1 MNVFVLSA
9 AEFVFQIYEI
19 VFKSSNILWGEK
31 KRKREMQILKYVD
44 SLYLL
49 YDLGVFRAVWI
60 VLHAVL
66 PQFL

>member
-1 MNVFVLSA
+1 
-9 AEFVFQIYEI
+9 
-19 VFKSSNILWGEK
+19 
-31 KRKREMQILKYVD
+31 MQILKYVD